1 MSSEGQR
8 VGHKEKKTQSG
19 REGGGGEGG
28 SRRCMDEAWPPAEG
42 SRVLNQTEI
51 NV

>member
-1 MSSEGQR
+1 MKGKESDTKKKKHI
-8 VGHKEKKTQSG
+8 VGG
-19 REGGGGEGG
+19 RWGGGEGG